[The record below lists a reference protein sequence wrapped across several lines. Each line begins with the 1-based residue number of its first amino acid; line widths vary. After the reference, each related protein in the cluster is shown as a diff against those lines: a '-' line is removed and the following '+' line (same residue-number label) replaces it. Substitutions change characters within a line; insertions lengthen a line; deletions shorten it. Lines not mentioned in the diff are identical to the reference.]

1 MKRNWTR
8 DLKCQ
13 CSISLYGNSKSS
25 TARSSYCTSK
35 NEANRKSPISSAFRP
50 PMFRRKW
57 GGLKN
62 NSDKNLQPLNHE
74 TMQETELI
82 AMWRSYDQKLEE
94 NLTLNRKNAEAITL
108 IKIKS
113 LINSMAPMK
122 IFIIIA
128 SVLWITFLGVVLYR
142 TYSFASVFFWWSIFI
157 HVVLLA
163 FVIGVYVYQ
172 LVLIFQTDI
181 SEPLVET
188 QHRLASLTSSTLLV
202 SRLMFLH
209 APIWTT
215 FSISEKMYEHPVWL
229 TLQVLITLVFA

>member
-1 MKRNWTR
+1 
-8 DLKCQ
+8 
-13 CSISLYGNSKSS
+13 
-25 TARSSYCTSK
+25 
-35 NEANRKSPISSAFRP
+35 
-50 PMFRRKW
+50 
-57 GGLKN
+57 
-62 NSDKNLQPLNHE
+62 
-74 TMQETELI
+74 MQETELI
-82 AMWRSYDQKLEE
+82 AMWRSYDKKLEE

-113 LINSMAPMK
+113 LMNSMAPMK

-128 SVLWITFLGVVLYR
+128 SVLWITFLGVVLYK
-142 TYSFASVFFWWSIFI
+142 TYSYASAFFWWSIFI
-157 HVVLLA
+157 HAVLLA

-188 QHRLASLTSSTLLV
+188 QHRLASLTSSTLLI

-229 TLQVLITLVFA
+229 ALQVSITLAFVATALWLFFNIKYENREKRWFRYIFSGKEWEPVMKSIAMLRDIEGYVATGPRS